1 MRNNIVLQVPKE
13 SEKIGGSSFSVISYI
28 AFDYVS
34 PFRSRDHPFVYLLLT
49 ELVLLYVAK
58 PL

>member
-1 MRNNIVLQVPKE
+1 MRNNIVLQVPKK
-13 SEKIGGSSFSVISYI
+13 SEIGGSPFFDISYI
-28 AFDYVS
+28 AVDYVS

-49 ELVLLYVAK
+49 EIVLLYVAK